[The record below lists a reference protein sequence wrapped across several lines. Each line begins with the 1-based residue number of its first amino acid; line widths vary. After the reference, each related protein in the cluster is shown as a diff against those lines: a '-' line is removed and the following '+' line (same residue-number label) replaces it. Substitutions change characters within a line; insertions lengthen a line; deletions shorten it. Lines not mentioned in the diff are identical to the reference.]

1 MTSETVAADGVENF
15 LDFKLYGGRFEL
27 DGFPLDAMGELANY
41 QRLLFEVAKDLWR
54 LKNPSKKALPHHF
67 EDHFRLGLTVVL
79 NGSARPVAVRPRE
92 LGLQGQPD
100 LLTESKEFINAAFE
114 KIVQDFELP
123 AGLSPGTISA
133 FKAIARDLDATE
145 SYQFRYDTDA
155 VVTYNPR
162 LRRRLLEQ
170 LDDTLPKT
178 KGVLVGNIKSL
189 DPFDQTFVLR
199 TWAGDEIPGEYSDVS
214 RFEDLHEAMNLPTDA
229 RWVRLWCEYAVKHGK
244 RKSRVVRIHDVEN
257 FESFDVQ
264 KGPLSVDLAELASL
278 NAGWLDGD
286 GEIIELPPIEFA
298 RDLMGALQAERLPQP
313 AVFPTEEGG
322 VQMEWL
328 SQQRHMAITVEPDLA
343 IEAFALDASAER
355 RELANP
361 VGIAAVSDFVR
372 RHLND

>member
-1 MTSETVAADGVENF
+1 MTSEGVPADGAENF
-15 LDFKLYGGRFEL
+15 LDFKLSGGRFEV

-54 LKNPSKKALPHHF
+54 RKNPNKKALPAHF
-67 EDHFRLGLTVVL
+67 ENQFRLGLKVVR
-79 NGSARPVAVRPRE
+79 NGSAIPVAVRPRE
-92 LGLQGQPD
+92 LHLQGQPD

-123 AGLSPGTISA
+123 AGLSRDTISA

-145 SYQFRYDTDA
+145 SYLFREGTDE
-155 VVTYNPR
+155 VVTYNAR
-162 LRRRLLEQ
+162 LRRRLLGQ
-170 LDDTLPKT
+170 LDDALPKT

-199 TWAGDEIPGEYSDVS
+199 TAAGDEIPGEYSDVS
-214 RFEDLHEAMNLPTDA
+214 RFEELHEAMNLPTDA
-229 RWVRLWCEYAVKHGK
+229 TWVRLWCEYAVRHGK
-244 RKSRVVRIHDVEN
+244 RKDRVVRIHDVEN

-286 GEIIELPPIEFA
+286 GDVIELPPIEFA
-298 RDLMGALQAERLPQP
+298 RDLIGALQAERLAQP
-313 AVFPTEEGG
+313 AVFPTEDGG

-328 SQQRHMAITVEPDLA
+328 SHQRHMAITVEPDLA
-343 IEAFALDASAER
+343 IEAFVLDASSDR

-361 VGIAAVSDFVR
+361 VGITAVSDFVR